1 MELIYREDLTLV
13 LLYTS
18 ISAKKYEF
26 LQMETLRVVVTGAV
40 GAGKTSFI
48 RTISETDVVDTDK
61 RSTDETA
68 QFKTQTTVAMD
79 FGTIITLN
87 KSLHLYGTPGQARF
101 DFMRDILIQ
110 KAQACIVLADAT
122 RVEHLNY
129 AREIIDLID
138 SELRI
143 PYLIGLTHTD
153 CVDVTLTD
161 AALALGLEMEAGQL
175 QLITIN
181 ATDKVSVKSA
191 LVKLLTFR

>member
-1 MELIYREDLTLV
+1 MTLV

-18 ISAKKYEF
+18 MSAKKYKY
-26 LQMETLRVVVTGAV
+26 LQMKILRVVVTGAV

-68 QFKTQTTVAMD
+68 QFKAQTTVAMD
-79 FGTIITLN
+79 FGTIVTLN

-122 RVEHLNY
+122 RAEHLNY
-129 AREIIDLID
+129 AREIIDFID
-138 SELRI
+138 NELRI

-153 CVDVTLTD
+153 CMNALTLTD

-175 QLITIN
+175 RLITIN
-181 ATDKVSVKSA
+181 ATDKVSAKFA
-191 LVKLLTFR
+191 LVKLLAFR